1 MLFYKLKSKGLA
13 LAALGAVLLSA
24 SIIFYADQSMAAP
37 KEKAAVTAKANKAP
51 KANTNTEA
59 AVAATAVQATPAI
72 KAPLSPWEVALN
84 QSLTTLLQHDLFHRS
99 QLGMVVYDLTS
110 NKVVFQHQPKQ
121 LLRPASTL
129 KSLVALTALDKLN
142 PYYQFHTRLAYD
154 GTITNGVLT
163 GNLYC
168 IGGFDPLFD
177 SEDMQAFVRSVKD
190 LGIHTIQGSLIAD
203 VSMMD
208 GPRWG
213 IGWCWDDDEYN
224 PPLFPLLVNGR
235 DRFMQVFQSKLREA
249 HIQPPV
255 LVVRGETPATAKEL
269 CVRSHSLEQVLQPML
284 KDSDNLCAEAMF
296 YQLGAFQR
304 SKHATAD
311 DARTVINSF
320 ISKLGFNPA
329 DYNIADGCGLS
340 QYDYLTPELEVALLK
355 YAYEH
360 KELYAAF
367 YPALAIGGVDGTL
380 DYRMHNKATKG
391 KVHAKTGTLTG
402 VSALAGYTTTANGHL
417 LAFSIMN
424 NGILQT
430 LEAQAW
436 QDRVC
441 EVFTTVK

>member
-1 MLFYKLKSKGLA
+1 
-13 LAALGAVLLSA
+13 
-24 SIIFYADQSMAAP
+24 
-37 KEKAAVTAKANKAP
+37 
-51 KANTNTEA
+51 
-59 AVAATAVQATPAI
+59 
-72 KAPLSPWEVALN
+72 
-84 QSLTTLLQHDLFHRS
+84 
-99 QLGMVVYDLTS
+99 
-110 NKVVFQHQPKQ
+110 
-121 LLRPASTL
+121 
-129 KSLVALTALDKLN
+129 
-142 PYYQFHTRLAYD
+142 
-154 GTITNGVLT
+154 
-163 GNLYC
+163 
-168 IGGFDPLFD
+168 
-177 SEDMQAFVRSVKD
+177 
-190 LGIHTIQGSLIAD
+190 
-203 VSMMD
+203 
-208 GPRWG
+208 
-213 IGWCWDDDEYN
+213 
-224 PPLFPLLVNGR
+224 
-235 DRFMQVFQSKLREA
+235 MQVFQSKLREA
-249 HIQPPV
+249 HIQTPV
-255 LVVRGETPATAKEL
+255 LAVRGETPATAKEL

-367 YPALAIGGVDGTL
+367 YPTLAIGGVDGTL